1 MMISNFPLAAAAAQM
16 LEEDAA
22 IAAEKASRFE
32 EPVERIIAWLG
43 ANFEGLLV
51 GALVATGIVGLM
63 LVLRSLGR
71 LYQRRPHDHVSWK
84 GIIASVLARTGMLFM
99 IVAAIE
105 IVVSHTDVPGPLARM
120 VDIAFIIVAAFQ
132 AAAWARELILGI
144 IYSKVEEDA
153 GETTLGN
160 AYNIIRVLVSVAAF
174 ALALI
179 VILDNLGVNVTTLV
193 AGLGVGGIA
202 IGLAAQGIF
211 SDLFAALSIVFD
223 RPFRRGDTIRYGTTT
238 GTVEKIGLKTT
249 RIRSVTGEQVIMAN
263 TQLLEQE
270 VHNIAEAHSR
280 RIIIPI
286 GVIYQTPID
295 KLKRMRAIVTKAT
308 DPYEEI
314 EVVRCICTGFGD
326 SSINFELVYDHT
338 HDDWNEIVGTQS
350 QICIRILELFAEE
363 GIDFAYPTQ
372 TTFTAAPDGTMIM
385 PYATS
390 PVPKSKK

>member
-32 EPVERIIAWLG
+32 EPVERIVAWLG

-71 LYQRRPHDHVSWK
+71 LYLRRPHDHVSWK

-249 RIRSVTGEQVIMAN
+249 RIRSITGEQVIMAN
-263 TQLLEQE
+263 TKLLEQE

-280 RIIIPI
+280 RIVIPI
-286 GVIYQTPID
+286 GVIYQTPAD

-338 HDDWNEIVGTQS
+338 HDDWNQIVGTQS

-390 PVPKSKK
+390 PAPKSKK